1 MTSLSYT
8 IQTRNGDILTA
19 KTYAEAQRLVGE
31 NLGCKV
37 VSHYTKLP
45 DEVKKLPLTPKQE
58 ANRVKAYFA

>member
-8 IQTRNGDILTA
+8 ILTHEGKVLSA
-19 KTYAEAQRLVGE
+19 KTYVEAQQIVRE

-37 VSHYTKLP
+37 VAHYEKMP

-58 ANRVKAYFA
+58 ANRVKACFA